1 MQLSAARMPPLHDRP
16 IAASRRKRR
25 IPVPSLEGAN
35 MQGLAL
41 WAPETLA
48 SHRSYLYS
56 YALARLRVP
65 SAAEEL
71 VQETFLAAVEGQA
84 PFKGESK
91 LRTWLTGIL
100 KHKIIDWHRGES
112 RNPARTSARSLAGAE
127 DSYEDTC
134 DTLFDSAGNWVT
146 PPSEWPCPEQSLD
159 NQRFWETIEKGLA
172 RLPSA
177 TARAFCL
184 RELEGS
190 STEEI
195 CAELGI
201 TQSNCWV
208 MLHRARLSLREYLED
223 NWFASSRTQARPPR
237 PVPAAG
243 ATL

>member
-1 MQLSAARMPPLHDRP
+1 MQT
-16 IAASRRKRR
+16 
-25 IPVPSLEGAN
+25 
-35 MQGLAL
+35 LAL
-41 WAPETLA
+41 GAPESLA

-84 PFKGESK
+84 SFKGESK

-112 RNPARTSARSLAGAE
+112 RNPARPSTRSLAHSD

-134 DTLFDSAGNWVT
+134 DALFDSAGNWVT
-146 PPSEWPCPEQSLD
+146 PPSAWPNPEQSLD
-159 NQRFWETIEKGLA
+159 QRRFWETIERGLA

-177 TARAFCL
+177 TARAFYL
-184 RELEGS
+184 REFEGS
-190 STEEI
+190 STEDI
-195 CAELGI
+195 CSELQI

-208 MLHRARLSLREYLED
+208 MLHRARLSLRQYLDE
-223 NWFASSRTQARPPR
+223 NWFANSGSRPAHMRPM
-237 PVPAAG
+237 AA
-243 ATL
+243 ASALC